1 MIHFVFIGIL
11 AISLL
16 NGCSLLSF
24 GGSSDNKKSDEP
36 QKAATT
42 VDGMIKEGPGK
53 FAGDQFDEE
62 KVKVELLKFPKNL
75 TADEVYDRL
84 IWLFAEDYEAI
95 VKEAEALKPHFTI
108 SKLGDYDPNT
118 QDPEELLKPENEKKP
133 TQIAIVIDASGSM
146 AGKVNGKVK
155 MDEAKKAVREFARSL
170 PEQTKVSLRVYGHK
184 GSNQEKDKQISCT
197 STEEIYGLN
206 KYDSLTFES
215 AVNQLRPVGWTPLA
229 AAIRG
234 AGEDLRKNH
243 TEANNIVYVVSDGL
257 ETCGGDPVK
266 EAKDLHQSDVQAV
279 VNIIGF
285 DLDAKSKQ
293 VLEEVAKAG
302 GGSFTS
308 ASSSE
313 EIKKQMKPKF
323 DIWRGNEINHWK
335 LRNLSSLNEQEGKYR
350 QKIYDLTHWFI
361 NHGES
366 KFLLARE
373 REKERIKWALQF
385 LEENQKISKEFASE
399 FGEVYKKAQNR
410 FILIDQYRDRLQLK
424 KIEEMEKERIK
435 VYEKILEI
443 EKIETQ
449 KAYNKN
455 N

>member
-1 MIHFVFIGIL
+1 MGDP
-11 AISLL
+11 
-16 NGCSLLSF
+16 
-24 GGSSDNKKSDEP
+24 SDPKNSDLP

-53 FAGDQFDEE
+53 FAGDNFDEK
-62 KVKVELLKFPKNL
+62 KVKAELLKFPNDL

-95 VKEAEALKPHFTI
+95 VKEADALKPQFTI

-118 QDPEELLKPENEKKP
+118 QEPAELLKPRDEKKP

-155 MDEAKKAVREFARSL
+155 MDEAQRAVREFASSL
-170 PEQTKVSLRVYGHK
+170 PEQTKVSLRVYGHL
-184 GSNQEKDKQISCT
+184 GSNQEKDKAISCA
-197 STEEIYGLN
+197 STEEIYALS
-206 KYDSLTFES
+206 KYESNSFES

-234 AGEDLRKNH
+234 AGEDLRKDH
-243 TEANNIVYVVSDGL
+243 IGANNIVYVVSDGL

-266 EAKDLHQSDVQAV
+266 EAQALHQSDVKAV

-308 ASSSE
+308 ANSSD
-313 EIKKQMKPKF
+313 EIRKQMKPKF
-323 DIWRGNEINHWK
+323 DIWRSNDITHWK
-335 LRNLSSLNEQEGKYR
+335 LRNLSSLHEQEEEHRK
-350 QKIYDLTHWFI
+350 KIYKLTHWFT

-366 KFLLARE
+366 KFLVARE

-385 LEENQKISKEFASE
+385 LGENQKISKEFASE

-410 FILIDQYRDRLQLK
+410 FILLDEYRDQLQSR
-424 KIEEMEKERIK
+424 KIEEMEKEKRKLYDK
-435 VYEKILEI
+435 VLEI
-443 EKIETQ
+443 EKIEKQ
-449 KAYNKN
+449 KVYDLKN
-455 N
+455 